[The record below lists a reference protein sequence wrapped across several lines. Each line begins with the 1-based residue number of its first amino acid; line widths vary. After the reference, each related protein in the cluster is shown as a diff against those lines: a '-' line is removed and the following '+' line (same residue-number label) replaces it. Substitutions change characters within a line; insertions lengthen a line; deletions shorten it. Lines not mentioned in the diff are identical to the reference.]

1 MRKNNKRRFFYV
13 LHSDKTW
20 VFDQSERVLDP
31 IYIVKKYNLAQVYLW
46 PTINYKV
53 DISSELLPSI
63 NLYLEALII
72 ICKLN

>member
-1 MRKNNKRRFFYV
+1 MSKNNKRRFFYV

-46 PTINYKV
+46 PTLNYKV
-53 DISSELLPSI
+53 DISSELLSSI
-63 NLYLEALII
+63 NVYLEALII